1 MKPSTKGVGA
11 ARSPYTAQNVDGAI
25 AHLERVLS
33 LEGAH
38 SLFGRTYW
46 HMRVIQISATPG
58 LPHSHRARLQR
69 VLDLLADV
77 SKAAAN
83 LEPANDIHRVAKA
96 TVV

>member
-11 ARSPYTAQNVDGAI
+11 IRSPYTAQNVDGAI

-46 HMRVIQISATPG
+46 HMRVIQISATHG
-58 LPHSHRARLQR
+58 LPHPHRARLQR
-69 VLDLLADV
+69 LLDLLADV

-83 LEPANDIHRVAKA
+83 LDPANDIPRIAKA
-96 TVV
+96 TIV